1 MELFKT
7 ISSGT
12 FKNLVSLADRFSKGQ
27 NLSAALLS
35 LDHHFSVPHVL
46 QNMDLDSLTATLQP
60 FSLYAQQLHDT
71 AFYADPR
78 TNAHVWKVLGLRPH
92 GQNAFVVPHGTF
104 LHKKVTPAA
113 GSTVEGSKDLI
124 VSIENLP
131 RIVRGALS
139 ERLLE
144 RVLRQNDMC
153 RGARSLF
160 PCPRHVILGGCFK
173 SSCTQA
179 HIEPNPVWYNTWV
192 QAHIYQILIYQTIN
206 RDDLNYSPDMRN
218 YSSDM
223 RNSQRAYGYLHF
235 VLDPRF
241 LTALSEDFGSES
253 CTMPST
259 PQFTDWEQ
267 QAT

>member
-7 ISSGT
+7 ISSGI
-12 FKNLVSLADRFSKGQ
+12 FKNLVSLADRFFERQ
-27 NLSAALLS
+27 NLSGVLLA

-46 QNMDLDSLTATLQP
+46 QNMDLDSLTSTLQP

-113 GSTVEGSKDLI
+113 GSTAVEGSKDLI
-124 VSIENLP
+124 VSIEILP
-131 RIVRGALS
+131 QIVRGALS

-144 RVLRQNDMC
+144 RVIRQNGMC

-173 SSCTQA
+173 SSCTQD
-179 HIEPNPVWYNTWV
+179 HIEPNPVWYNTWI

-206 RDDLNYSPDMRN
+206 RDDLNYPSDLRN
-218 YSSDM
+218 L
-223 RNSQRAYGYLHF
+223 QRVYGYLYF

-241 LTALSEDFGSES
+241 LTALSKDFGSEN

-259 PQFTDWEQ
+259 PQLTNLEQ
-267 QAT
+267 QAA